1 MLHIS
6 QNDQAA
12 PSSLGPSQDGDAIPM
27 SNNNPSLSQEEHK
40 TRYVSSYGTM
50 EPYEVTMITIGGAIH
65 TGLMI
70 GAGSILT
77 E

>member
-1 MLHIS
+1 MPVHPHIHV
-6 QNDQAA
+6 DKGYTA
-12 PSSLGPSQDGDAIPM
+12 
-27 SNNNPSLSQEEHK
+27 
-40 TRYVSSYGTM
+40 
-50 EPYEVTMITIGGAIH
+50 IGGAIH